1 MLRAQ
6 CDRAAI
12 MSSAIRK
19 AKDFA
24 LLSAAGLS
32 LALKAFER
40 PQHLVRHWSYFD
52 GPQRLA
58 RLPSIG

>member
-1 MLRAQ
+1 MLATMLRAQ

-24 LLSAAGLS
+24 LLWLPPCRF
-32 LALKAFER
+32 ALKAFER
-40 PQHLVRHWSYFD
+40 PQHLVRHSS
-52 GPQRLA
+52 L
-58 RLPSIG
+58 